1 MVRELVA
8 TGRPLTVDPKFVVA
22 SEVTFTFLFII
33 QRYSN
38 YMQFCKC
45 GVVTGGVTIGRRIC
59 VHVDV
64 TVETGSRGSGA
75 LKPCASFSYPIAP
88 KPSSITWYTGERW
101 EVIRRIV
108 LARSVF
114 ATLQFRLVSGWCLSN
129 PTDPMLLSAVA
140 SDRD

>member
-75 LKPCASFSYPIAP
+75 LKPCASFSYPHCSETKQYNLVYRRKMGSHQTHCTSPLRVRDIAV
-88 KPSSITWYTGERW
+88 SAGVW
-101 EVIRRIV
+101 
-108 LARSVF
+108 
-114 ATLQFRLVSGWCLSN
+114 LVSL
-129 PTDPMLLSAVA
+129 
-140 SDRD
+140 